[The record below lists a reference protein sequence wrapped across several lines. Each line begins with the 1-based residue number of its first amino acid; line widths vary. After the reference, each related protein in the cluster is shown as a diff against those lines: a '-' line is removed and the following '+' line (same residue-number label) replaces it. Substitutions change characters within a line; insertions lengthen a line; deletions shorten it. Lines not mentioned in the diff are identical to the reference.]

1 MKKFHCL
8 LFLLILACPVLV
20 MTGCSGSDLNAKGE
34 KGGYTMPDANDDFN
48 YEKLWQEVQELNNK
62 GLPKSALEV
71 VEKIYN
77 TAKEKNNAAEFIKA
91 LIHKMQFIQDVEE
104 ETLFKVH
111 IELKKE
117 LEQSQFPI
125 TPVLHSMLAEQYWNY
140 YQANRYRF
148 LKRTAIADVDV
159 KQDDMRTWTLKKI
172 VEETVF
178 HYQKS
183 LEAPEKSKKTKIDIY
198 DKILTKGN
206 TGRKYR
212 PTLYDFLAHRAV
224 DFFMHSESGLIQP
237 VYKFTLNKSEYF
249 VEAHEFA
256 KLEIT
261 TRDPLSFHYYALTIL
276 QELIKFHLDDENSEA
291 LVDVDLKRLQFLY
304 KEAVVSNKEIIYEKI
319 LRQMIDTYGKAPVT
333 AEIYYELASLY
344 NHLGNKYKP
353 KGPEEAA
360 YKEYKWHKKKAR
372 DLCKEAIK
380 KYPGSTG
387 AQNCTHLINQIEGG
401 QLDIILE
408 KAVGPGKPFLA
419 LVQYRNLDKI
429 YLKVVKTNREEIE
442 KKKQLRHNEMVAYFI
457 GKEAV
462 HRWETALPDDG
473 DFQTHSAEIKVE
485 ELEIGEYALL
495 ASNSSEF
502 DFNRF
507 AVAYS
512 FFTVSNI
519 AYVHR
524 QGNVN
529 GNRLEFYLLHR
540 ESGQPLP
547 NAAAQTWYREY
558 SRASRTYV
566 QKKGPY
572 FQADQNGFF
581 SIGHSSVRNYF
592 HLEFINGTD
601 RLYTHRQFYL
611 YKPYNPYI
619 KRTRTF
625 FFTDRAIYRPGQTLY
640 FKGIILEVDNADGE
654 NTRILPNFS
663 TTVVLYDVNHQKVSQ
678 LRLTTNE
685 YGTFS
690 GTFQLPVGRLNG
702 NMRITDSYGST
713 SFSIEEYKRP
723 KFQVIFDPLKET
735 FKLNDTV
742 KIKGKAA
749 AYAGY
754 NIDNAEVKYRVV
766 REVFYPYPWC
776 CWIWLPPTPQM
787 EILNGVS
794 NTNEK
799 GEFEITFKA
808 IPDLTISRETQPA
821 FFFIVYAE
829 VTDINGET
837 QQSLKK
843 IAIGYTALKLSMN
856 LPEELDKEKG
866 HYTFMLNSTTLSG
879 DFVPARGE
887 VAFYRL
893 KESNRVSRGKLWTT
907 PDKFTMEKKDYYT
920 HFPHDSYADE
930 ANFLKWEK
938 DKRVFHETFDTE
950 KTKEFNLTG
959 LNQWKTGKYIMEM
972 QSKDK
977 YGSIVKEIRYFTLYS
992 VKEKK
997 VPYKQLDWFTV
1008 PKETAKPGETVL
1020 IIIGSSARD
1029 VRGMYEIEYRG
1040 KIVEKRYIT
1049 LTTEQKRIEIPI
1061 EEKHRGN
1068 VGVHFTFVKHNR
1080 VFQHSQVI
1088 VVPWS
1093 NKNLDITFETFRNKL
1108 KPGEKE
1114 EWRLKIR
1121 GKKGP
1126 KGEPGEKVTA
1136 EMLATLYDASLD
1148 AFRPLYWDFNI
1159 YPNHHNRH
1167 QWQSNTYF
1175 STVRSRQIGILQK
1188 TSSYSY
1194 KYYDRLNWFGFYLVN
1209 GYNYIRQKRVA
1220 APSAAAVPPQPGR
1233 EQTALEKPVST
1244 FALKE
1249 VGSGKKKN
1257 GENEMADSMDIEKM
1271 EDKIAAGEPPAGA
1284 EGIDLSTVKARTDF
1298 KETAFFYP
1306 QLRTG
1311 KDGEVI
1317 IAFTIPEALTKWKMM
1332 GFAHTKDLKYG
1343 FINNELVTQKE
1354 LMVVPNVPRFFREG
1368 DTLVLTSK
1376 ITNLSEKELTGKA
1389 KLMLFDAATLQPV
1402 DAKFKNTTAEKT
1414 FTAKKGQSDRVGWT
1428 LKIPDDIDTVTYRI
1442 VAKAGQFSDG
1452 EEQAVPILKN
1462 RMLVTESLPL
1472 PVRAKQLKEFQFK
1485 KLINAS
1491 KSTTLKHHKLT
1502 LEFTA
1507 NPVWYAVQALPY
1519 LMEYP
1524 HECLEQIFSRYYA
1537 NSIASYIVNSNPKI
1551 KSVFD
1556 IWKSAEESNALLSN
1570 LEKNQELKTLL
1581 LEETPWVL
1589 NAQNETERKK
1599 RIALLFDL
1607 NKMASQLDRALRKLQ
1622 EGQMPSGAWPW
1633 FYGMREN
1640 RYMTQH
1646 IVCGFAH
1653 LERLKV
1659 IQTRKNKKIWAMM
1672 KEAVPYLDRKIKE
1685 DYDWLIKHDI
1695 DKDKMNISYI
1705 HVHYLYARSYFQ
1717 DIPLDDSI
1725 NKAFEYYKGQAEEF
1739 WLRFNKYSQ
1748 GMIALALYRYNN
1760 HKTATAIAQSIK
1772 EHALYSE
1779 EMGMYWKE
1787 SYGYYWYQAPIETH
1801 ALLIE
1806 MFDEVLDDQKSVEEM
1821 KTWLLKQKQTQDWR
1835 TTKATAN
1842 ACYALLLK
1850 GSDWLGEIEPPEITI
1865 GKAKK
1870 IKIEPRKMDE
1880 VKVEAGT
1887 GYFKTSWSRGEITP
1901 DMGYVTVKNNN
1912 KIVAWGAVYWQY
1924 FENLDKITP
1933 AKTPLQLK
1941 KQLFIEKPSDTGPVL
1956 HPLKKNQVKIGD
1968 RVKVRIELR
1977 VDRTMEYV
1985 HMKDMRASGFEPENV
2000 ISRYKWQDGL
2010 GYYET
2015 TKDAST
2021 NFFFDYLP
2029 KGTYVF
2035 EYPLRVSHAGD
2046 FSNGITTIQCM
2057 YAPEFSSHSEG
2068 VRVQIEKK

>member
-1 MKKFHCL
+1 
-8 LFLLILACPVLV
+8 
-20 MTGCSGSDLNAKGE
+20 MTGCSGSDLNARGE
-34 KGGYTMPDANDDFN
+34 QGGYTMPDANDDFN
-48 YEKLWQEVQELNNK
+48 YEKLWEEVNDFNSK

-71 VEKIYN
+71 VEKIYK
-77 TAKEKNNAAEFIKA
+77 TAKEKKNAAEFIKA
-91 LIHKMQFIQDVEE
+91 IIHKMRFTQDVEE
-104 ETLFKVH
+104 ETLVKVQK
-111 IELKKE
+111 ELKKE

-140 YQANRYRF
+140 YQANRYKF
-148 LKRTAIADVDV
+148 LERTTIADVDI
-159 KQDDMRTWTLKKI
+159 KPDDMRTWTLKKV
-172 VEETVF
+172 VEETVS

-183 LEAPEKSKKTKIDIY
+183 LEEPEKSKKTKIDFY

-212 PTLYDFLAHRAV
+212 PTLYDFLAHRAI
-224 DFFMHSESGLIQP
+224 DFYMDSESGLIQP
-237 VYKFTLNKSEYF
+237 VYRFSLNTNEYF
-249 VEAHEFA
+249 TEAQKFA
-256 KLEIT
+256 KLGIT

-276 QELIKFHLDDENSEA
+276 QELIKFHLGDENPEA
-291 LVDVDLKRLQFLY
+291 LVDVDLKRLRFLY

-319 LRQMIDTYGKAPVT
+319 LRHMIDTYGEVPVT

-344 NHLGNKYKP
+344 NQLGNKYKP
-353 KGPEEAA
+353 KGPEDAA
-360 YKEYKWHKKKAR
+360 YKEYKWHKKKGH
-372 DLCKEAIK
+372 DLCIEAIK

-387 AQNCTHLINQIEGG
+387 AQNCTHLLNRIEGG

-408 KAVGPGKPFLA
+408 KAVSPGKPFPA

-429 YLKVVKTNREEIE
+429 YLKVVETNREEIE
-442 KKKQLRHNEMVAYFI
+442 KKKHLRQNEMVDYFI
-457 GKEAV
+457 KKEAV

-473 DFQTHSAEIKVE
+473 DFQSHSAEIKLDP
-485 ELEIGEYALL
+485 LETGEYALL
-495 ASNSSEF
+495 VSNSSEF
-502 DFNRF
+502 DFERF

-540 ESGQPLP
+540 ESGHPLP

-558 SRASRTYV
+558 NRATRSYV
-566 QKKGPY
+566 QKKGPH

-581 SIGHSSVRNYF
+581 SIGHSPARSHF
-592 HLEFINGTD
+592 HLEFTNGTD

-611 YKPYNPYI
+611 YGPHNRPI
-619 KRTRTF
+619 QRTRSF

-640 FKGIILEVDNADGE
+640 FKGIMLQVDHEDGE
-654 NTRILPNFS
+654 NTRILPNYS
-663 TTVVLYDVNHQKVSQ
+663 TTVVLYDVNHQKISQ
-678 LRLTTNE
+678 LCLTTNE

-702 NMRITDSYGST
+702 NMRIADSYGSAN
-713 SFSIEEYKRP
+713 FSVEEYKRP

-735 FKLNDTV
+735 FKLDDTV
-742 KIKGKAA
+742 KVKGKAA

-754 NIDNAEVKYRVV
+754 NIDNAEVQYRVV

-776 CWIWLPPTPQM
+776 CWIWPPPTPQM

-808 IPDLTISRETQPA
+808 VPDLTISRETQPA
-821 FFFIVYAE
+821 FLFIVHAE

-837 QQSLKK
+837 QRSAKK

-866 HYTFMLNSTTLSG
+866 YYMFMLNSTTLSG

-887 VAFYRL
+887 VSFYRL
-893 KESNRVSRGKLWTT
+893 KESDRVSRGKLWQT
-907 PDKFTMEKKDYYT
+907 PDKFTMEKKDYYN
-920 HFPHDSYADE
+920 HFPHDSFADE
-930 ANFLKWEK
+930 ANFLKWERE
-938 DKRVFHETFDTE
+938 KRVFHETFDTE
-950 KTKEFNLTG
+950 KTKEFNVTG
-959 LNQWKTGKYIMEM
+959 LTKWKTGKYVMEM

-977 YGSIVKEIRYFTLYS
+977 YGSPVKEIRYFTLYS
-992 VKEKK
+992 MKEKR
-997 VPYKQLDWFTV
+997 VPYKQLNWFTV
-1008 PKETAKPGETVL
+1008 PKETAEPGETVV
-1020 IIIGSSARD
+1020 IVIGSSAND
-1029 VRGMYEIEYRG
+1029 VRGMYEVEYRG
-1040 KIVEKRYIT
+1040 KIVEKRYIS
-1049 LTTEQKRIEIPI
+1049 LTHEQKRIEIPI

-1088 VVPWS
+1088 IVPWS
-1093 NKNLDITFETFRNKL
+1093 NKNLDITFETFRDKL
-1108 KPGEKE
+1108 KPGEQE

-1136 EMLATLYDASLD
+1136 EMVAALYDASLD
-1148 AFRPLYWDFNI
+1148 AFRPLYWSFNI

-1188 TSSYSY
+1188 SSDESH
-1194 KYYDRLNWFGFYLVN
+1194 KYYDRLNWFGFYWK
-1209 GYNYIRQKRVA
+1209 GHYIYSRQKKA
-1220 APSAAAVPPQPGR
+1220 IYTAAAVPPSPGR
-1233 EQTALEKPVST
+1233 ERTSADEPVSE
-1244 FALKE
+1244 FALRE
-1249 VGSGKKKN
+1249 VGKGKKKN
-1257 GENEMADSMDIEKM
+1257 GEKETADSVGAGKM
-1271 EDKIAAGEPPAGA
+1271 EDKTAVGEPPAGA

-1306 QLRTG
+1306 LLRTG

-1332 GFAHTKDLKYG
+1332 GFAHTRDLKYG

-1354 LMVVPNVPRFFREG
+1354 LMVVPNAPRFFREG
-1368 DTLVLTSK
+1368 DTLVLTTK
-1376 ITNLSEKELTGKA
+1376 ITNLSEKELTGKV

-1414 FTAKKGQSDRVGWT
+1414 FTARKGQSGRVGWT

-1472 PVRAKQLKEFQFK
+1472 PVRAKQTKAFQFK
-1485 KLINAS
+1485 KLVNAS

-1537 NSIASYIVNSNPKI
+1537 NTMASYIVNSNPEI

-1556 IWKSAEESNALLSN
+1556 IWKSAEGKDSNALLSN

-1589 NAQNETERKK
+1589 NAQDETERKK

-1633 FYGMREN
+1633 FFGMREN
-1640 RYMTQH
+1640 RHMTQH

-1653 LERLKV
+1653 LDRLEV
-1659 IQTRKNKKIWAMM
+1659 IQTRKNNKIWAML
-1672 KEAVPYLDRKIKE
+1672 KEAVPYMDRKIKE
-1685 DYDWLIKHDI
+1685 DYDWLIRHDI
-1695 DKDKMNISYI
+1695 DLDKMNIKHM
-1705 HVHYLYARSYFQ
+1705 HVHYLYGRSYFR
-1717 DIPLDDSI
+1717 DIPMDDSI
-1725 NKAFEYYKGQAEEF
+1725 NKAFAYYKGQAEAY

-1748 GMIALALYRYNN
+1748 GMIALALNRYNN
-1760 HKTATAIAQSIK
+1760 HKSAAAIARSIK

-1835 TTKATAN
+1835 TTKATAD
-1842 ACYALLLK
+1842 ACYALLLR
-1850 GSDWLGEIEPPEITI
+1850 GSDWLGEIELPDITI
-1865 GKAKK
+1865 GKANK
-1870 IKIEPRKMDE
+1870 IKIEPRKIDG

-1887 GYFKTSWSRGEITP
+1887 GYFKTSWSRGEVTS
-1901 DMGYVTVKNNN
+1901 DMGHITVTNNN
-1912 KIVAWGAVYWQY
+1912 QIAAWGAVYWQY

-1933 AKTPLQLK
+1933 ARTPLQLK

-1956 HPLKKNQVKIGD
+1956 HPLKKNRVKIGD
-1968 RVKVRIELR
+1968 RIKVRIELR

-2000 ISRYKWQDGL
+2000 ISRCKWQDGL
-2010 GYYET
+2010 GYYEST
-2015 TKDAST
+2015 RDAST

-2029 KGTYVF
+2029 RGTYVF

-2046 FSNGITTIQCM
+2046 FSNGMTTIQCM
-2057 YAPEFSSHSEG
+2057 YAPEFSSHSKG

>member
-1 MKKFHCL
+1 MRKSNCRL
-8 LFLLILACPVLV
+8 LFLLFSLVLPVMLV
-20 MTGCSGSDLNAKGE
+20 TGCSGDNLNGRDGQ
-34 KGGYTMPDANDDFN
+34 GGYTMPNVNDDFN
-48 YEKLWQEVQELNNK
+48 YEKLWNEVNEFNSQ
-62 GLPKSALEV
+62 GLPKSALKV
-71 VEKIYN
+71 VEKIYKA
-77 TAKEKNNAAEFIKA
+77 AKEKNNAAEFIKA
-91 LIHKMQFIQDVEE
+91 LIHKMRFIQDVDE
-104 ETLFKVH
+104 ETLIKVH
-111 IELKKE
+111 KELKKE
-117 LEQSQFPI
+117 LEQCRFPI
-125 TPVLHSMLAEQYWNY
+125 KPVLHSMLAEQYWNY

-148 LKRTAIADVDV
+148 LKRTAMVNV

-172 VEETVF
+172 VEEVVF
-178 HYQKS
+178 HYKTS
-183 LEAPEKSKKTKIDIY
+183 LEYPERAKKTNINIY

-206 TGRKYR
+206 TARRYR
-212 PTLYDFLAHRAV
+212 PTLYDFLAHRAI
-224 DFFMHSESGLIQP
+224 DFYMDSESGLTQP
-237 VYKFTLNKSEYF
+237 VYRFTLNKGEYF

-256 KLEIT
+256 KLDIT
-261 TRDPLSFHYYALTIL
+261 THDPLSFHYYALLDL
-276 QELIKFHLDDENSEA
+276 QELIRFHLDDKNPEA
-291 LVDVDLKRLQFLY
+291 LVDVDLKRLRFLY
-304 KEAVVSNKEIIYEKI
+304 REAVVSNKEIVYEKM
-319 LRQMIDTYGKAPVT
+319 LRQMIKTYEDSELPVT

-344 NHLGNKYKP
+344 NQLGDKYKP
-353 KGPEEAA
+353 VGPENAA
-360 YKEYKWHKKKAR
+360 HKEYKWHKKKAR
-372 DLCKEAIK
+372 ELCEEAIK
-380 KYPGSTG
+380 KYPGSNG
-387 AQNCTHLINQIEGG
+387 AHNCTHLINRIEGG
-401 QLDIILE
+401 KLYVTLE
-408 KAVGPGKPFLA
+408 KAVVPGRPSPA
-419 LVQYRNLDKI
+419 LVQYRNINKI
-429 YLKVVKTNREEIE
+429 YLKVVKTDRKEIE
-442 KKKQLRHNEMVAYFI
+442 EKNRLRHNEMVAFFI
-457 GKEAV
+457 KKEAIQSWAIV
-462 HRWETALPDDG
+462 LPDDG
-473 DFQTHSAEIKVE
+473 DFQTHSAEIKVDR
-485 ELEIGEYALL
+485 LETGEYALL
-495 ASNSSEF
+495 ASNSKAF
-502 DFNRF
+502 DFKSF

-512 FFTVSNI
+512 FFRVSNI
-519 AYVHR
+519 SYVHH
-524 QGNVN
+524 QEHGKK
-529 GNRLEFYLLHR
+529 LEFYLLHR
-540 ESGQPLP
+540 ESGQPLS
-547 NAAAQTWYREY
+547 NAEAQTWYREY
-558 SRASRTYV
+558 NRPVRAYV
-566 QKKGPY
+566 QKKGPSY
-572 FQADQNGFF
+572 RADQNGYF
-581 SIGHSSVRNYF
+581 SIGHSSGRNYF
-592 HLEFINGTD
+592 HLEFINGKD
-601 RLYTHRQFYL
+601 RLYTQRQFYL
-611 YKPYNPYI
+611 YGAHNPYT
-619 KRTRTF
+619 RGTRTF
-625 FFTDRAIYRPGQTLY
+625 FFTDRGIYRPGQTLY
-640 FKGIILEVDNADGE
+640 FKGIMLQVDSVNGE
-654 NTRILPNFS
+654 KTRILPNYS
-663 TTVVLYDVNHQKVSQ
+663 TTVVLYDVNNQKVSQ
-678 LRLTTNE
+678 LALKTNE
-685 YGTFS
+685 FGTFN

-702 NMRITDSYGST
+702 NMRIADGYGNT
-713 SFSIEEYKRP
+713 GFSVEEYKRP

-735 FKLNDTV
+735 YKLNDTV
-742 KIKGKAA
+742 KVKGKAA

-766 REVFYPYPWC
+766 REVFYPYRWC
-776 CWIWLPPTPQM
+776 YWYLRYSPPSPQM

-794 NTNEK
+794 KTNEK

-808 IPDLTISRETQPA
+808 IPDLTLSRETLPA
-821 FFFIVYAE
+821 FNFVVYAE

-837 QQSLKK
+837 QRSMKK
-843 IAIGYTALKLSMN
+843 IAIGYTALKIEMN
-856 LPEELDKEKG
+856 LPGELNKDKNL
-866 HYTFMLNSTTLSG
+866 YTFFLNSTTLSG

-887 VAFYRL
+887 VTFYRL
-893 KESNRVSRGKLWTT
+893 KENDRVSRSKLWTT
-907 PDKFTMEKKDYYT
+907 PDKFTMEKKDYYK
-920 HFPHDSYADE
+920 HFPYDSFADE
-930 ANFLKWEK
+930 ANFLKWERV
-938 DKRVFHETFDTE
+938 KRVFFETFDTG
-950 KTKEFNLTG
+950 KTKEFKLTG
-959 LNQWKTGKYIMEM
+959 IRRWKTGKYVMEM
-972 QSKDK
+972 LSKDK
-977 YGSIVKEIRYFTLYS
+977 YGSPVKEIRYFTLYS
-992 VKEKK
+992 VKEKR

-1008 PKETAKPGETVL
+1008 PRGSAEPGETAV
-1020 IIIGSSARD
+1020 IIVGSSARN
-1029 VRGMYEIEYRG
+1029 VRGIYEVEYRG

-1049 LTTEQKRIEIPI
+1049 LTNEQKKIEIPI

-1068 VGVHFTFVKHNR
+1068 VGVHFTFVKNSR
-1080 VFQHSQVI
+1080 IFKHSQI
-1088 VVPWS
+1088 FTVPWS
-1093 NKNLDITFETFRNKL
+1093 NKNLEISFETFRNKL

-1126 KGEPGEKVTA
+1126 NGEPGEKVAA

-1148 AFRPLYWDFNI
+1148 AFRPLYWAFNI
-1159 YPNHHNRH
+1159 YPNHYNRH
-1167 QWQSNTYF
+1167 QWQSNSYF
-1175 STVRSRQIGILQK
+1175 GTIHSRQIGVLQK
-1188 TSSYSY
+1188 SSGYSH
-1194 KYYDRLNWFGFYLVN
+1194 KYYDRLNWFGFYWQD
-1209 GYNYIRQKRVA
+1209 GFNYSRQQKLT
-1220 APSAAAVPPQPGR
+1220 APSTAAVPPRLGR
-1233 EQTALEKPVST
+1233 ERTASEEPVSGL
-1244 FALKE
+1244 AMKKVE
-1249 VGSGKKKN
+1249 KKKN
-1257 GENEMADSMDIEKM
+1257 GEKEMVGDGTLSEKVAD
-1271 EDKIAAGEPPAGA
+1271 AAGESPAGG

-1306 QLRTG
+1306 VLRTG

-1343 FINNELVTQKE
+1343 FINNDLVTQKE
-1354 LMVVPNVPRFFREG
+1354 LMVVPNVPRFLREG
-1368 DTLVLTSK
+1368 DSLMLTSK
-1376 ITNLSEKELTGKA
+1376 ITNLSEKELIGKA
-1389 KLMLFDAATLQPV
+1389 KLMLFNAVTQQPV
-1402 DAKFKNTTAEKT
+1402 DAKFRNNSAEKS
-1414 FTAKKGQSDRVGWT
+1414 FKAKKGQSDRVGWT
-1428 LKIPDDIDTVTYRI
+1428 IKVPDDIDTVTYRI

-1472 PVRAKQLKEFQFK
+1472 PVRSQQTKQFKFK

-1502 LEFTA
+1502 LEFTS

-1537 NSIASYIVNSNPKI
+1537 NSIAAYIVNSDPKI
-1551 KSVFD
+1551 KKVFD
-1556 IWKSAEESNALLSN
+1556 IWKSAEDSNALLSN

-1653 LERLKV
+1653 LDRLEV
-1659 IQTRKNKKIWAMM
+1659 IQTRKDKKIWAML
-1672 KEAVPYLDRKIKE
+1672 KEAVPYMDRKIKE

-1695 DKDKMNISYI
+1695 DLAKMNVSYI
-1705 HVHYLYARSYFQ
+1705 QVHYLYARSYFQ

-1725 NKAFEYYKGQAEEF
+1725 NKAFEYYKGQAKEY

-1748 GMIALALYRYNN
+1748 GMIALALNRYGN
-1760 HKTATAIAQSIK
+1760 HKSATAIARSIK

-1779 EMGMYWKE
+1779 EMGMYWKK

-1835 TTKATAN
+1835 TTKATAE
-1842 ACYALLLK
+1842 ACYALLFK
-1850 GSDWLGEIEPPEITI
+1850 GSDWLGEIEPPEIFI

-1870 IKIEPRKMDE
+1870 IKIEPRKMDD

-1887 GYFKTSWSRGEITP
+1887 GYFKTSWSSGEIAP
-1901 DMGYVTVKNNN
+1901 DMGHVTVKNNN
-1912 KIVAWGAVYWQY
+1912 KIVAWGSLYWQY

-1956 HPLKKNQVKIGD
+1956 HPLKKSKVKIGE

-1977 VDRTMEYV
+1977 VDRSMDYV

-2010 GYYET
+2010 GYYES

-2021 NFFFDYLP
+2021 NFFFDHLP

-2046 FSNGITTIQCM
+2046 FSNGITSIQCM

-2068 VRVQIEKK
+2068 VRIKIDEK